1 MRFIDAL
8 MADVT
13 VVLDKRWEQMLA
25 EAVEALKQA
34 GLDVRTSDDDRGL
47 VEGVI
52 ESQKAQELQKLECV
66 DYVRV
71 TFTWVADYP
80 VGDPRD
86 LDNCSREYDTEEL

>member
-1 MRFIDAL
+1 MDAL

-13 VVLDKRWEQMLA
+13 VVLDKRWEQLLA
-25 EAVEALKQA
+25 AAVEELKKA
-34 GLDVRTSDDDRGL
+34 GLDVRTANDDQGL

-52 ESQKAQELQKLECV
+52 ESQKAHDLHKLECV

-86 LDNCSREYDTEEL
+86 KDSTPREYDTEEL

>member
-25 EAVEALKQA
+25 DAVEVLKQA
-34 GLDVRTSDDDRGL
+34 GLDVRTADDDRGL

-52 ESQKAQELQKLECV
+52 ESQKAHDLQKLECV

-86 LDNCSREYDTEEL
+86 KDNCSREYDTEEL